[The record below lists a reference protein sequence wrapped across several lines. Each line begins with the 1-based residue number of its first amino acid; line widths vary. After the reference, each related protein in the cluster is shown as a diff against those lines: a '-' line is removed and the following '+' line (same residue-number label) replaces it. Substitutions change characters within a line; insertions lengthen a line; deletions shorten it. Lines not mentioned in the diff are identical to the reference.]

1 MTTSR
6 LPDATYVERVLATL
20 ERYPFGTL
28 SVILLAAVIA
38 FGIHA
43 WNRR

>member
-1 MTTSR
+1 MTPTQ

-28 SVILLAAVIA
+28 SVILLAVVIA